1 MMCTANK
8 LMCKKSLFVC
18 CCFPQKRHA
27 AKQLENQ
34 AQFLAGRQQL
44 VDALALEQS
53 AIIDIL
59 NRKNG
64 SRTDG
69 GEGSADGGVGGGG
82 GNNGGSAVVLSTA
95 EQEAQLDHA
104 RSKVA
109 NYESQVSSTEQK
121 DQLDAAQAA
130 ETAKQLGKAR
140 TICIEWQGHNLPPK
154 VSDALTQILAMQ
166 ALNRGGGSG
175 GGVTESIKR
184 KREAD
189 VGVGAAK
196 R

>member
-1 MMCTANK
+1 M
-8 LMCKKSLFVC
+8 
-18 CCFPQKRHA
+18 
-27 AKQLENQ
+27 
-34 AQFLAGRQQL
+34 
-44 VDALALEQS
+44 EQS

-64 SRTDG
+64 SRSDG
-69 GEGSADGGVGGGG
+69 GEGSADGGVGGD
-82 GNNGGSAVVLSTA
+82 NGGSAVVLSTA
-95 EQEAQLDHA
+95 EQEAHLDHA

-109 NYESQVSSTEQK
+109 DYESQVSSTEQK

-175 GGVTESIKR
+175 GVAGGGVTESIKR

-189 VGVGAAK
+189 VGVLVGGGGGSAAK